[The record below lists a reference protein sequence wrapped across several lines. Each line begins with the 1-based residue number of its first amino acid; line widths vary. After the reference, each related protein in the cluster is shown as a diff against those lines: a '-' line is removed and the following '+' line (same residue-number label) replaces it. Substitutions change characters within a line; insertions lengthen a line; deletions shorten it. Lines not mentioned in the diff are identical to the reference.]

1 MLVFNVF
8 LKSGPRIQ
16 TSVWN
21 DYECF
26 SSIKVRS
33 KNYIHQ
39 IFPHTILTHF
49 EFREAWRTYMKNE
62 GYSLMSNNNKLSKQD
77 YVKYRVVT
85 DVKQPLLYEL
95 SILGLGFIP
104 NYLTRWQFINSIVS
118 EVEKY
123 REYCKSLN
131 ASDVKKLEG
140 KTSFP
145 FISCLPTMV
154 FRDPYN

>member
-1 MLVFNVF
+1 
-8 LKSGPRIQ
+8 
-16 TSVWN
+16 
-21 DYECF
+21 
-26 SSIKVRS
+26 
-33 KNYIHQ
+33 
-39 IFPHTILTHF
+39 
-49 EFREAWRTYMKNE
+49 MKNE

-85 DVKQPLLYEL
+85 DAKQPLLYEL

-104 NYLTRWQFINSIVS
+104 SYLTRWQFINTIIS

-140 KTSFP
+140 RALFP
-145 FISCLPTMV
+145 FISSVPTEI
-154 FRDPYN
+154 FRDPYNGGDNVYR